1 MLKIGLLL
9 LVAPILVLMGAYFM
23 ELGDVRDC
31 LLVQEGHW
39 DYRAGV
45 CRETAQPFVP
55 WVDRHPWLVNGGM
68 LTSVAGVA
76 LCMVGLY
83 VKRR

>member
-9 LVAPILVLMGAYFM
+9 LILPILVLMGVYFV

-31 LLVQEGHW
+31 VLLQEGHW

-45 CRETAQPFVP
+45 CRESAQPFVP

-68 LTSVAGVA
+68 LLSVAGMA
-76 LCMVGLY
+76 MCMVGLY